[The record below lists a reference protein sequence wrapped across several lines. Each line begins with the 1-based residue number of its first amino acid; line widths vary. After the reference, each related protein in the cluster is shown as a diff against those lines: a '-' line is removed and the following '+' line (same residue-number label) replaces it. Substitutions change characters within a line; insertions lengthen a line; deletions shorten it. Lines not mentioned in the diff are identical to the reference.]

1 MQAQFHHHKD
11 GGKSKFQKGKENWKV
26 KQENKGD
33 SYKKQNSDTS
43 HGDSSNQKK
52 GKGEKKPFDKRKIQC
67 YKCSKFGHFAN
78 ECRSGKGGKHKSD
91 DEAYVAKDD
100 GLDSEE
106 ALLMM
111 TTKIDLDQPGIWY
124 LDTGCSNH
132 MTGHKNWLLDLDE
145 SVKSKV
151 RFADNTT
158 IDAEGIGKVMIKR
171 GEGKPAYLTDVLYV
185 PSMKTNLLSLG
196 QLLQKGF
203 SMNMR

>member
-1 MQAQFHHHKD
+1 
-11 GGKSKFQKGKENWKV
+11 
-26 KQENKGD
+26 
-33 SYKKQNSDTS
+33 
-43 HGDSSNQKK
+43 
-52 GKGEKKPFDKRKIQC
+52 
-67 YKCSKFGHFAN
+67 
-78 ECRSGKGGKHKSD
+78 
-91 DEAYVAKDD
+91 
-100 GLDSEE
+100 
-106 ALLMM
+106 MM

-158 IDAEGIGKVMIKR
+158 IDTKGIGKVMIKR

-203 SMNMR
+203 SMNMRENPWRSLMQKAGWYYRHPYPRIELLE